1 MYCEIFNFS
10 NYLYIMDIIALSALI
25 ISILTVCGG
34 VLLKLHLSHC
44 KSGCCE
50 SDCTRNRKN
59 SVIVED
65 EEEPKL
71 QIESQI

>member
-1 MYCEIFNFS
+1 
-10 NYLYIMDIIALSALI
+10 MDIIALSALI

-34 VLLKLHLSHC
+34 ILLKLHLSHC

-50 SDCTRNRKN
+50 SDCTTSRKN

-65 EEEPKL
+65 EEDPSPLGLIGCDTTTKL